1 MRDSQVIDVGGS
13 HWDDEREGPDHAN
26 QPEQGQRLDHKGDQV
41 EVLTGDH
48 PAPNVIERM
57 RGRDMVPISGG
68 TQALKRTINVDLD
81 IQPHTPTAISV
92 PRPYAAVI
100 LKAAAYLA
108 DSRDRDRHLYD
119 AAALLARIEATLTEK
134 ESLGGS
140 DRRRI
145 RTLTQRLPGD
155 HPAWLALDQV
165 ALVNAQAALRILSSA

>member
-1 MRDSQVIDVGGS
+1 MTNARDRITLISRSKGS
-13 HWDDEREGPDHAN
+13 AWITKETRS
-26 QPEQGQRLDHKGDQV
+26 
-41 EVLTGDH
+41 TCS
-48 PAPNVIERM
+48 PAIIRRPPSSSACA
-57 RGRDMVPISGG
+57 GRDMVPISGG
-68 TQALKRTINVDLD
+68 TQALKGTINVVLD

-119 AAALLARIEATLTEK
+119 AAALLACIEETLTEK